1 MARTADAGT
10 APARPLPTVCCAA
23 CRHCR
28 VTGHGGWCRV
38 GHGAVGDINKSRR
51 CLYHEGMG
59 KGCAT

>member
-10 APARPLPTVCCAA
+10 APARPLPPVCCAA

-38 GHGAVGDINKSRR
+38 GHGAVGDVSRDRR
-51 CLYHEGMG
+51 CLYHEGRG
-59 KGCAT
+59 DGS